1 MRRHA
6 LAVALAATLPGA
18 GAVRA
23 QPGSARRITFKEA
36 IDVSLAQNPDIAIAK
51 DALAGAQA
59 HTAGTKAHLLPG
71 VTVESS
77 GSVYTKPY
85 RLKFGPQFFTL
96 HDRTTTATFV
106 TVAQP
111 LTGLAY
117 LSELVGAA
125 EHDESASREDYD
137 RVRLD
142 TAYGTADAYLHVL
155 EARASAD
162 IAHRSVT
169 DIQSE
174 LDRAVQLRKAD
185 VYTDIDVL
193 RFQSAK
199 AQADQ
204 VALHAD
210 TDVETSI
217 AQLVV
222 QMGLHDGAAI
232 DVTDDL
238 PGDAPPLAM
247 TLDQAL
253 ARAISARP
261 ELRAAR
267 DRVASAEAQRTAA
280 HDRYFPDVRA
290 VGVWSHLTGVQPF
303 QPEDEEFLG
312 VRLSWDVW
320 DWGAIHQGVKEAEA
334 HRSSAV
340 ATASALVD
348 RIRLDVRQHW
358 LAGKAGYDRIA
369 VARTQQQTADEAL
382 RLQKVRFDAGAAT
395 TTDVLDA
402 ETDAARAR
410 LQFAIARYDYYLELV
425 ALARAVGDLPNP

>member
-1 MRRHA
+1 MRPHA
-6 LAVALAATLPGA
+6 LVAALAATLPGA
-18 GAVRA
+18 RALRA

-36 IDVSLAQNPDIAIAK
+36 IEVSLAQNPDIAIAK
-51 DALAGAQA
+51 DAIAGAQA
-59 HTAGTKAHLLPG
+59 HTAGTKAELLPG
-71 VTVESS
+71 LKVESS
-77 GSVYTKPY
+77 GSLYTKPY

-96 HDRTTTATFV
+96 HDQTTTATFV

-125 EHDESASREDYD
+125 EHDESASQEDYD

-142 TAYGTADAYLHVL
+142 TAYGTAAAYLHVL

-210 TDVETSI
+210 TDAETSL

-222 QMGLHDGAAI
+222 QMGLHDGEAI

-238 PGDAPPLAM
+238 PADAPPLAM
-247 TLDQAL
+247 TLDQAQ
-253 ARAISARP
+253 ARALAARP

-267 DRVASAEAQRTAA
+267 DRVASADAQQSAA
-280 HDRYFPDVRA
+280 HDRYYPDVRA
-290 VGVWSHLTGVQPF
+290 VGVWAHLTGVQPF

-340 ATASALVD
+340 ATATALVD
-348 RIRLDVRQHW
+348 RIRVDVRQHW
-358 LAGKAGYDRIA
+358 LSGKAAYDRIA

-402 ETDAARAR
+402 ETEAARAR

-425 ALARAVGDLPNP
+425 ALARAVGDLPSP